1 MFEDI
6 FTGGVVS
13 GIDNGEFMNND
24 LLKAM
29 EAGLMTGM
37 QYADQLN
44 NGGGLKIESL
54 DAVIKV

>member
-44 NGGGLKIESL
+44 NGG
-54 DAVIKV
+54 V

>member
-37 QYADQLN
+37 QYADQ
-44 NGGGLKIESL
+44 
-54 DAVIKV
+54 